1 MLEGGLGPCVWER
14 MGTNVSL
21 DKFGRGFKNNIISP
35 LFIILSKYFRD
46 DKFENRTNKV
56 RVVGS
61 RKCVIIMAHKL

>member
-1 MLEGGLGPCVWER
+1 MLEGCLGPCVWKS
-14 MGTNVSL
+14 MATNVSL

-56 RVVGS
+56 GVVGE
-61 RKCVIIMAHKL
+61 RKCVNRLDQQ

>member
-35 LFIILSKYFRD
+35 LFMILSKYFRE

-56 RVVGS
+56 GVVGE
-61 RKCVIIMAHKL
+61 RKCVNRLDQQ